1 MEVILYKNS
10 SENNVIGKSLAQ
22 VKSVECNLKNDVSV
36 INPTLVLNYTA
47 NILNSNYCFIPKFNR
62 YYFIDEIVPITA
74 DRCIVKCRVD
84 VLESFKDNIL
94 NLDCIVDKQEK
105 EIASNKYINDGSFVT
120 TSKQFN
126 RMIEFPNGFNEKGS
140 YILICAGGNKEALN

>member
-22 VKSVECNLKNDVSV
+22 IKSVEANLKNDVSI
-36 INPTLVLNYTA
+36 INPTFVLNYTA

-62 YYFIDEIVPITA
+62 YYFIDEIVPITG

-84 VLESFKDNIL
+84 VLESFKEDIKSLTVIL
-94 NLDCIVDKQEK
+94 DKAQSIYK
-105 EIASNKYINDGSFVT
+105 SNKYLDDGSFIVEN
-120 TSKQFN
+120 KDFN
-126 RMIEFPNGFNEKGS
+126 TIYNFPNGFNEEGTF
-140 YILICAGGNKEALN
+140 ILICAGGGGSL

>member
-22 VKSVECNLKNDVSV
+22 IKSVDCNLKNDVSI
-36 INPTLVLNYTA
+36 INPTLVLYYTA
-47 NILNSNYCFIPKFNR
+47 NLLDSNYCYIPKFNR

-140 YILICAGGNKEALN
+140 YILICAGGTKESV